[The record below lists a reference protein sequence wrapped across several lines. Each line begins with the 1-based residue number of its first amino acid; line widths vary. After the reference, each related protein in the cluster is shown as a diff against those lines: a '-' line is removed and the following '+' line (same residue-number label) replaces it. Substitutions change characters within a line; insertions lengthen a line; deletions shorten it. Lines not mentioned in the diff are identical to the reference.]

1 MPTSNLIPAIAT
13 HPGEVLKDELDSRDI
28 RQIDFAHSIDM
39 SNTMLNE
46 IIKGKRNITADNAIL
61 LEKALDISAEFW
73 LKMQSQYDID
83 AARIKQRNIEKL
95 QLVELWKSIASIVPV
110 AYLKKRNILTNNL
123 KEDISIIKDIY
134 RALNFEG
141 IIEAKAPIAGLFR
154 KSSKL
159 QIDENNLTCWVML
172 ARWEAQNQAVG
183 TYVASCMPTVKQQFI
198 QIVNQNIE
206 VVGKTEELLKS
217 YGIKFIILEKPD
229 KVPVDG
235 FSFFNGSNPAIAI
248 TLRKGTIDN
257 FAFSILHELAH
268 IEMHL
273 NPDQDTFFIDCF
285 DIEDN
290 KKDSKEMEADLY
302 AQQAL
307 IPQEVWR
314 DLYIPTKIFDDS
326 LLRNFAEK
334 TSIHPAFV
342 LGRYCHESGNYKIKT
357 SIDRKI
363 G

>member
-13 HPGEVLKDELDSRDI
+13 HPGEVLKDELESRDI
-28 RQIDFAHSIDM
+28 KQKDFAHSIDM
-39 SNTMLNE
+39 PTTMLNE
-46 IIKGKRNITADNAIL
+46 IIKGKRNITADIAIL
-61 LEKALDISAEFW
+61 LEKALDIPAEFW

-83 AARIKQRNIEKL
+83 VARIKQRNIEKL
-95 QLVELWKSIASIVPV
+95 QIVELWKSIASIVPV
-110 AYLKKRNILTNNL
+110 AYLKGRCVLTNNL
-123 KEDISIIKDIY
+123 KENISIVKDIY
-134 RALNFEG
+134 HALNFEG

-172 ARWEAQNQAVG
+172 ARWEAQKKVVS
-183 TYVASCMPTVKQQFI
+183 TYVATCIPTVKQQFI
-198 QIVNQNIE
+198 QIVNQNID

-217 YGIKFIILEKPD
+217 YGIKFIILEKPE

-235 FSFFNGSNPAIAI
+235 FSFFSGSNPAIAI

-257 FAFSILHELAH
+257 FAFTILHELAH
-268 IEMHL
+268 IEKHL
-273 NPDQDTFFIDCF
+273 NPDQNAFFIDCF

-290 KKDSKEMEADLY
+290 KKDSKEKEADLY
-302 AQQAL
+302 AQQSL
-307 IPQEVWR
+307 IPQEVWKN
-314 DLYIPTKIFDDS
+314 LYIPKKIFDDTP
-326 LLRNFAEK
+326 LRHFAEK
-334 TSIHPAFV
+334 TNTHPAFV

-357 SIDRKI
+357 SIDRRI